1 MGLHR
6 DPVEPGRTSMMN
18 GVRNVDAEFGGITE
32 QWSPRVI
39 AAANGQYVKLAKVQG
54 ELVWHS
60 HAGEDE
66 VFIVFRGR
74 LTLRFRDRADVTLG
88 PGDLYVVPRGVE
100 HCPVAEEETWVML
113 LEPAETKHTGD
124 VESPLTRSIEEQLQ
138 TGGLQVNAA
147 AVSLNG
153 GS

>member
-1 MGLHR
+1 MI
-6 DPVEPGRTSMMN
+6 D
-18 GVRNVDAEFGGITE
+18 GVRNLDREFDGITE

-54 ELVWHS
+54 ELVWHA
-60 HAGEDE
+60 HADEDE

-74 LTLRFRDRADVTLG
+74 LTLRFRDLGDVTLG
-88 PGDLYVVPRGVE
+88 VGDVYVVPKGVE
-100 HCPVAEEETWVML
+100 HCPVAEEECWLML

-124 VESPLTRSIEEQLQ
+124 VDTPLTRSIEEQLSGSARI
-138 TGGLQVNAA
+138 TAA
-147 AVSLNG
+147 ASRAA